1 MLSLG
6 TGAVGVPE
14 ADTWTDKISTARSG
28 TRRRGT
34 ETGSPKRDHFRIADV
49 TRPGGGIGSGW
60 AVAYSLSNKLRFRTP
75 SRQGRMCGF
84 RGRCAM
90 DRTVGTSVMRRPVSD
105 PSGLIG
111 CSSFTT
117 FWGLDLC
124 QSVSIVENEAIG
136 VAKAAGDTA
145 SAVVHPVR
153 TWQAWD
159 SACQA
164 GLNGP
169 GGLLQCIDNVNPF
182 GAGGVRGQIQQT
194 WNDLNNG
201 CPSQVGQDIG
211 TLQFEAALSYGGGAA
226 AAKVAERLKLLKAR
240 VNEMKAV
247 RAADKAAKA
256 AESVSAKVADK
267 FNRVRAIAKDH
278 GLNVPEFGGGYL
290 WANKDA
296 NLALQTP
303 EQLAEVKARGFTK
316 SEINTIRD
324 YYRAVDS
331 ASTGTNPS
339 AGYRAQLMQY
349 YLDNWRK

>member
-1 MLSLG
+1 MGAYSYDPY
-6 TGAVGVPE
+6 GAVQTHTGT
-14 ADTWTDKISTARSG
+14 AISALGYTGQYTDPTGLIYLRARYYDPATAQMTSVDAMVDQ
-28 TRRRGT
+28 T
-34 ETGSPKRDHFRIADV
+34 
-49 TRPGGGIGSGW
+49 
-60 AVAYSLSNKLRFRTP
+60 RTP
-75 SRQGRMCGF
+75 YAYADGNPL
-84 RGRCAM
+84 
-90 DRTVGTSVMRRPVSD
+90 TVSD

-316 SEINTIRD
+316 SEIKTIRD